1 MTKNKNIGFS
11 WSEGIEEGVSD
22 EVQTVL
28 DKDKRRISMSK
39 DSEPH
44 IMSLFM

>member
-1 MTKNKNIGFS
+1 MKKGRVEAFQELLTLM
-11 WSEGIEEGVSD
+11 E
-22 EVQTVL
+22 QY
-28 DKDKRRISMSK
+28 KRRISMSK